1 MQSIW
6 AAKWKLAFTMRR
18 YCCDTQQLDTGDGT
32 AGRCRARAMAS
43 DQKVHQWY
51 ATAPKLQQ
59 LPNSR
64 SADTLRLLPSEYE
77 DKAAERQLDLR
88 RERNTLESAV
98 KSQKDTKHGEFA
110 QFAPPGCSLE
120 QLAVTHLCHATTEI
134 QHQRQHAEQSQKK
147 CNEQRVALLVWNLTM
162 NIVIACCNYQGR

>member
-1 MQSIW
+1 MALRGDVERELWRQTRKYISG
-6 AAKWKLAFTMRR
+6 MPQRR
-18 YCCDTQQLDTGDGT
+18 NC
-32 AGRCRARAMAS
+32 
-43 DQKVHQWY
+43 
-51 ATAPKLQQ
+51 
-59 LPNSR
+59 NSCQTV
-64 SADTLRLLPSEYE
+64 AVLTTLRLLPSEYE

-162 NIVIACCNYQGR
+162 NIVMACCNYQGR